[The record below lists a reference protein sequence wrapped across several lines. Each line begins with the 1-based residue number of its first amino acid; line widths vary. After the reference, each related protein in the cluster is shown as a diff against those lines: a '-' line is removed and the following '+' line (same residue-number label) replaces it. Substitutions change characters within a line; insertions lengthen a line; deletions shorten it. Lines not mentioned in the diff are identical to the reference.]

1 MKREQV
7 ETFVEK
13 LVLEKIANT
22 KLELVDVEYV
32 REREWYLRV
41 FLDKEGGLDIED
53 CQLVSQ
59 LIAEELEE
67 KDPIREKYY
76 LEVSSPGLD
85 RQLKKDRDYIRH
97 KDSAVDIQ
105 FFKVQDGRK
114 TFVAI
119 LKDFTLDNFILEENG
134 QELII
139 AKNLVASMRLHLE
152 F

>member
-7 ETFVEK
+7 EAFVEK
-13 LVLEKIANT
+13 LVLEKIADT
-22 KLELVDVEYV
+22 ELELIDVEYV

-41 FLDKEGGLDIED
+41 FLDKQGGLDIED

-59 LIAEELEE
+59 LIAEELEA
-67 KDPIREKYY
+67 KDPIRDKYY

-97 KDSAVDIQ
+97 KESKVDIQ
-105 FFKVQDGRK
+105 FFKAQEGRK
-114 TFVAI
+114 FFVAI
-119 LKDFTLDNFILEENG
+119 LKDFTPDNFILEEEG
-134 QELII
+134 QELIVPR
-139 AKNLVASMRLHLE
+139 NLVASMRLHLE